1 MLKIQDVLN
10 ATLLL
15 SLTVGSALMS
25 AFVGVTVIASVI
37 LN

>member
-1 MLKIQDVLN
+1 MLKIQDVLD

-25 AFVGVTVIASVI
+25 AFVGATVIAALI